1 MKNKLLR
8 SLLFWVVVAIVLG
21 YICSL
26 FFPDWLARVFV
37 TFNGLFSNFLGFFVP
52 VLIFALIAPAIA
64 GLGRG
69 AGKWLGITA
78 GVAYGSTIISGLIAW
93 GTASA
98 LYPTLLA
105 GKSLVTD
112 VADPEAGG
120 LTPYFSVEMPPP
132 LEVMSALLLAFVV
145 GLSMTAVK
153 SDNLYN
159 VLEELNAMV
168 LKVVTTFVIPLLP
181 IYIFGTFLNLGMNEN
196 FGDTMAAMGVVLML
210 SIVMT
215 LVIVLLQYLLAGA
228 VAGVNPFKALKNML
242 PAYFTALGTSS
253 SAATIPVTY
262 ESTLKNNVDEDVAG
276 FVVPLC
282 ATIQLSG
289 SMMKIMLYALS
300 IVYMASLDVS
310 GGEIF
315 GFILLLGIMMIAAPG
330 VPGGAIM
337 AAAGLLQSNLGFDDS
352 MLSLM
357 IASYIVVD
365 SFGTAANVTGDGAV
379 ALIVNKFASGK
390 LHKQSPIDEP
400 SVAPASGSTAV

>member
-8 SLLFWVVVAIVLG
+8 SLLFWVVVAIILG
-21 YICSL
+21 YVCSL
-26 FFPDWLARVFV
+26 FFPDWLARVCV

-69 AGKWLGITA
+69 AGKWLGVTA

-181 IYIFGTFLNLGMNEN
+181 VYIFGTFLNLGMNEN
-196 FGDTMAAMGVVLML
+196 FGDTMSAMGVVLVL

-215 LVIVLLQYLLAGA
+215 LVIVLLQYFLAGA
-228 VAGVNPFKALKNML
+228 VAGVNPFTALKNML

-262 ESTLKNNVDEDVAG
+262 ESTLKNKVEEEVAG

-282 ATIQLSG
+282 ATIHLSG
-289 SMMKIMLYALS
+289 SMMKITLYALS
-300 IVYMASLDVS
+300 IVYMANLDIT
-310 GGEIF
+310 GGQII
-315 GFILLLGIMMIAAPG
+315 GFLLLLGIMMIAAPG

-337 AAAGLLQSNLGFDDS
+337 AAVGLLQSNLGFDES
-352 MLSLM
+352 MVSLM

-365 SFGTAANVTGDGAV
+365 SFGTAANVTGDGAI
-379 ALIVNKFASGK
+379 ALIVNKLAGGK
-390 LHKQSPIDEP
+390 IKGQQLEGAP
-400 SVAPASGSTAV
+400 SVEPAR

>member
-1 MKNKLLR
+1 MKSKLLG
-8 SLLFWVVVAIVLG
+8 SLLFRVVVAIILG
-21 YICSL
+21 FLCSL
-26 FFPDWLARVFV
+26 FFPDWLARVFI
-37 TFNGLFSNFLGFFVP
+37 TFNGLFSNFLAFFVP

-78 GVAYGSTIISGLIAW
+78 GVAFSSTVISGLIAW
-93 GTASA
+93 GTGNA
-98 LYPTLLA
+98 LYPKLLA
-105 GKSLVTD
+105 GKDLITN
-112 VADPEAGG
+112 VADPEEGG
-120 LTPYFSVEMPPP
+120 LTPYFTVEMPPP
-132 LEVMSALLLAFVV
+132 LAIMSALLLAFIV
-145 GLSMTAVK
+145 GLAMTAVK

-159 VLEELNAMV
+159 VLQELNDVV
-168 LKVVTTFVIPLLP
+168 LKVVVTFVIPLLP
-181 IYIFGTFLNLGMNEN
+181 LYIFGTFLGLGMNEN
-196 FGDTMAAMGVVLML
+196 FGDTMAAMGVVLLL
-210 SIVMT
+210 SVVMT
-215 LVIVLLQYLLAGA
+215 VIIVLLQFLVAGA

-300 IVYMASLDVS
+300 IVYMASLDIS
-310 GGEIF
+310 GGQIF

-390 LHKQSPIDEP
+390 LHKHSPIDEP
-400 SVAPASGSTAV
+400 STPATGSTAV

>member
-1 MKNKLLR
+1 MKSKLLG
-8 SLLFWVVVAIVLG
+8 SLLFWVVVAIILG
-21 YICSL
+21 FLCSL
-26 FFPDWLARVFV
+26 FFPDWLARVFI

-78 GVAYGSTIISGLIAW
+78 GVAFGSTVISGLIAW
-93 GTASA
+93 GTGSA
-98 LYPTLLA
+98 LYPKLLS
-105 GKSLVTD
+105 GKDLITN
-112 VADPEAGG
+112 VADPDEGG
-120 LTPYFSVEMPPP
+120 LTPYFTVEMPPP
-132 LEVMSALLLAFVV
+132 LAIMSALLLAFIV
-145 GLSMTAVK
+145 GLAMTGVK

-159 VLEELNAMV
+159 VLQELNDVV
-168 LKVVTTFVIPLLP
+168 LKVVVTFVIPLLP
-181 IYIFGTFLNLGMNEN
+181 LYIFGTFLGLGMNEN
-196 FGDTMAAMGVVLML
+196 FGDTMAAMGVVLLL
-210 SIVMT
+210 SVVMT
-215 LVIVLLQYLLAGA
+215 LVVVLLQYLVAGA

-300 IVYMASLDVS
+300 IVYMASLDIS
-310 GGEIF
+310 GGQIF

-390 LHKQSPIDEP
+390 IHKHSPIDEP
-400 SVAPASGSTAV
+400 SAAPATGSTAV

>member
-1 MKNKLLR
+1 MKSKLLG
-8 SLLFWVVVAIVLG
+8 SLLFWVVVAIILG
-21 YICSL
+21 FLCSL
-26 FFPDWLARVFV
+26 FFPDWLARVFI

-78 GVAYGSTIISGLIAW
+78 GVAFGSTVISGLIAW
-93 GTASA
+93 GTGSA
-98 LYPTLLA
+98 LYPKLLS
-105 GKSLVTD
+105 GKDLITN
-112 VADPEAGG
+112 VADPEEGG
-120 LTPYFSVEMPPP
+120 LTPYFTVEMPPP
-132 LEVMSALLLAFVV
+132 LAIMSALLLAFIV
-145 GLSMTAVK
+145 GLAMTGVK

-159 VLEELNAMV
+159 VLQELNDVV
-168 LKVVTTFVIPLLP
+168 LKVVVTFVIPLLP
-181 IYIFGTFLNLGMNEN
+181 LYIFGTFLGLGMNEN
-196 FGDTMAAMGVVLML
+196 FGDTMAAMGVVLLL
-210 SIVMT
+210 SVVMT
-215 LVIVLLQYLLAGA
+215 LVVVLLQYLVAGA

-300 IVYMASLDVS
+300 IVYMASLDIS
-310 GGEIF
+310 GGQIF

>member
-196 FGDTMAAMGVVLML
+196 FGDTMAAMGVVLVL

-228 VAGVNPFKALKNML
+228 VAGVNPFTALKTML

-262 ESTLKNNVDEDVAG
+262 ESTLKNKVEEEVAG

-282 ATIQLSG
+282 ATIHLSG
-289 SMMKIMLYALS
+289 SMMKITLYALS
-300 IVYMASLDVS
+300 IVYMASLDIS
-310 GGEIF
+310 GGQII

-337 AAAGLLQSNLGFDDS
+337 AAVGLLQSNLGFDES
-352 MLSLM
+352 MVSLM

-365 SFGTAANVTGDGAV
+365 SFGTAANVTGDGAI
-379 ALIVNKFASGK
+379 ALIVNKLAGGK
-390 LHKQSPIDEP
+390 IKGQQLNDAPSAEP
-400 SVAPASGSTAV
+400 AR

>member
-196 FGDTMAAMGVVLML
+196 FGDTMAAMGVVLVL

-228 VAGVNPFKALKNML
+228 VAGVNPFTALKTML

-262 ESTLKNNVDEDVAG
+262 ESTLKNKVEDEVAG

-282 ATIQLSG
+282 ATIHLSG
-289 SMMKIMLYALS
+289 SMMKITLYALS
-300 IVYMASLDVS
+300 IVYMASLDIS
-310 GGEIF
+310 GGQII

-337 AAAGLLQSNLGFDDS
+337 AAVGLLQSNLGFDES
-352 MLSLM
+352 MVSLM

-365 SFGTAANVTGDGAV
+365 SFGTAANVTGDGAI
-379 ALIVNKFASGK
+379 ALIVNKLAGGK
-390 LHKQSPIDEP
+390 IKGQQLNDAPSAEP
-400 SVAPASGSTAV
+400 AR

>member
-1 MKNKLLR
+1 MKSKFLG
-8 SLLFWVVVAIVLG
+8 SLLFWVVVAIILG
-21 YICSL
+21 FLCSL
-26 FFPDWLARVFV
+26 FFPDWLARIFI

-78 GVAYGSTIISGLIAW
+78 GVAFSSTVISGLIAW
-93 GTASA
+93 GTGTA
-98 LYPTLLA
+98 LYPKLLVGRDLIA
-105 GKSLVTD
+105 N
-112 VADPEAGG
+112 VADPDEGG
-120 LTPYFSVEMPPP
+120 LTPYFTVEMPPP
-132 LEVMSALLLAFVV
+132 LAIMSALLLAFVV
-145 GLSMTAVK
+145 GLAMTAVK

-159 VLEELNAMV
+159 VLQELNDVV
-168 LKVVTTFVIPLLP
+168 LKVVVTFVIPLLP
-181 IYIFGTFLNLGMNEN
+181 LYIFGTFLGLGMNEN
-196 FGDTMAAMGVVLML
+196 FGDTMAAMGVVLLL
-210 SIVMT
+210 SVVMT
-215 LVIVLLQYLLAGA
+215 VVIVLLQYLVAGA

-337 AAAGLLQSNLGFDDS
+337 AAAGLLQSNLGFDES

-400 SVAPASGSTAV
+400 SVAATGSTAV

>member
-196 FGDTMAAMGVVLML
+196 FGDTMAAMGVVLVL

-215 LVIVLLQYLLAGA
+215 LVIVLLQDR
-228 VAGVNPFKALKNML
+228 K
-242 PAYFTALGTSS
+242 S
-253 SAATIPVTY
+253 
-262 ESTLKNNVDEDVAG
+262 
-276 FVVPLC
+276 VV
-282 ATIQLSG
+282 
-289 SMMKIMLYALS
+289 
-300 IVYMASLDVS
+300 
-310 GGEIF
+310 
-315 GFILLLGIMMIAAPG
+315 
-330 VPGGAIM
+330 
-337 AAAGLLQSNLGFDDS
+337 
-352 MLSLM
+352 
-357 IASYIVVD
+357 
-365 SFGTAANVTGDGAV
+365 
-379 ALIVNKFASGK
+379 
-390 LHKQSPIDEP
+390 
-400 SVAPASGSTAV
+400 

>member
-1 MKNKLLR
+1 MKSKLLG
-8 SLLFWVVVAIVLG
+8 SLLFWVVVAIFLG
-21 YICSL
+21 FLCSL
-26 FFPDWLARVFV
+26 FFPDWLARVFI

-52 VLIFALIAPAIA
+52 VLIFSLIAPAIA

-78 GVAYGSTIISGLIAW
+78 GVAFGSTVISGLIAW
-93 GTASA
+93 GTGSA
-98 LYPTLLA
+98 LYPKLLS
-105 GKSLVTD
+105 GKDLITN
-112 VADPEAGG
+112 VADPEEGG
-120 LTPYFSVEMPPP
+120 LTPYFTVEMPPP
-132 LEVMSALLLAFVV
+132 LAIMSALLLAFIV
-145 GLSMTAVK
+145 GLAMTGVK

-159 VLEELNAMV
+159 VLQELNDVV
-168 LKVVTTFVIPLLP
+168 LKVVVTFVIPLLP
-181 IYIFGTFLNLGMNEN
+181 LYIFGTFLGLGMNEN
-196 FGDTMAAMGVVLML
+196 FGDTMAAMGVVLLL
-210 SIVMT
+210 SVVMT
-215 LVIVLLQYLLAGA
+215 LVVVLLQYLVAGA

-300 IVYMASLDVS
+300 IVYMASLDIS
-310 GGEIF
+310 GGQIF

-337 AAAGLLQSNLGFDDS
+337 AAAGLLQSNLGFDES

-400 SVAPASGSTAV
+400 SVAATGSTAV

>member
-1 MKNKLLR
+1 MKSKLLG
-8 SLLFWVVVAIVLG
+8 SLLFWVVVAIILG
-21 YICSL
+21 FLCSL

-78 GVAYGSTIISGLIAW
+78 GVAFGSTVISGLIAW
-93 GTASA
+93 GTGTA
-98 LYPTLLA
+98 LYPKLLA
-105 GKSLVTD
+105 GRDLITN
-112 VADPEAGG
+112 VADPDEGG
-120 LTPYFSVEMPPP
+120 LAPYFSVEMPPP
-132 LEVMSALLLAFVV
+132 LAIMSALLLAFMV
-145 GLSMTAVK
+145 GLAMTAVK

-159 VLEELNAMV
+159 VLQELNDVV
-168 LKVVTTFVIPLLP
+168 LKVVVTFVIPLLP
-181 IYIFGTFLNLGMNEN
+181 LYIFGTFLGLGMNEN
-196 FGDTMAAMGVVLML
+196 FGDTMAAMGVVLLL
-210 SIVMT
+210 SVVMT
-215 LVIVLLQYLLAGA
+215 LVIVLLQYLVAGA

-365 SFGTAANVTGDGAV
+365 SFGTAANVTGDGAI
-379 ALIVNKFASGK
+379 ALIVNKFAAGK
-390 LHKQSPIDEP
+390 IKEQKLNDEP
-400 SVAPASGSTAV
+400 SAAPAAGSTAV

>member
-1 MKNKLLR
+1 
-8 SLLFWVVVAIVLG
+8 
-21 YICSL
+21 
-26 FFPDWLARVFV
+26 
-37 TFNGLFSNFLGFFVP
+37 
-52 VLIFALIAPAIA
+52 
-64 GLGRG
+64 
-69 AGKWLGITA
+69 
-78 GVAYGSTIISGLIAW
+78 
-93 GTASA
+93 
-98 LYPTLLA
+98 
-105 GKSLVTD
+105 
-112 VADPEAGG
+112 
-120 LTPYFSVEMPPP
+120 
-132 LEVMSALLLAFVV
+132 
-145 GLSMTAVK
+145 
-153 SDNLYN
+153 
-159 VLEELNAMV
+159 
-168 LKVVTTFVIPLLP
+168 
-181 IYIFGTFLNLGMNEN
+181 
-196 FGDTMAAMGVVLML
+196 
-210 SIVMT
+210 
-215 LVIVLLQYLLAGA
+215 
-228 VAGVNPFKALKNML
+228 ML

-310 GGEIF
+310 GGEIL

-390 LHKQSPIDEP
+390 IKEQKLNDEP
-400 SVAPASGSTAV
+400 SVAPATGSTAV

>member
-1 MKNKLLR
+1 MKSKLLG
-8 SLLFWVVVAIVLG
+8 SLLFWVVVAIILG
-21 YICSL
+21 FLCSL
-26 FFPDWLARVFV
+26 FFPDWLARVFI
-37 TFNGLFSNFLGFFVP
+37 TFNDLFSNFLGFFVP

-78 GVAYGSTIISGLIAW
+78 GVAFGSTVISGLIAW
-93 GTASA
+93 GTGSA
-98 LYPTLLA
+98 LYPKLLS
-105 GKSLVTD
+105 GKDLITN
-112 VADPEAGG
+112 VADPEEGG
-120 LTPYFSVEMPPP
+120 LTAYFTVEMPPP
-132 LEVMSALLLAFVV
+132 LAIMSALLLAFIV
-145 GLSMTAVK
+145 GLAMTGVK

-159 VLEELNAMV
+159 VLQELNDVV
-168 LKVVTTFVIPLLP
+168 LKVVVTFVIPLLP
-181 IYIFGTFLNLGMNEN
+181 LYIFGTFLGLGMNEN
-196 FGDTMAAMGVVLML
+196 FGDTMAAMGVVLLL
-210 SIVMT
+210 SVVMT
-215 LVIVLLQYLLAGA
+215 LVVVLLQYLVAGV

-300 IVYMASLDVS
+300 IVYMASLDIS
-310 GGEIF
+310 GGQIF